1 MILRTPHECLL
12 KVIFPVRV
20 KVYLFNYMAIH
31 LLRIEIQ
38 IWKQVFDNEKVIEL
52 ILNEIRK
59 RHVEALK
66 NRLLISS
73 SNIILK
79 SLSALN

>member
-1 MILRTPHECLL
+1 
-12 KVIFPVRV
+12 
-20 KVYLFNYMAIH
+20 MAIH

>member
-12 KVIFPVRV
+12 KVIFPIRV
-20 KVYLFNYMAIH
+20 KVCLFNYMAIH

>member
-20 KVYLFNYMAIH
+20 KVYLFNYIAIQ

>member
-20 KVYLFNYMAIH
+20 KVYLFNYIAIN

-66 NRLLISS
+66 NRLLISF

>member
-1 MILRTPHECLL
+1 
-12 KVIFPVRV
+12 
-20 KVYLFNYMAIH
+20 MAIH

-66 NRLLISS
+66 NRLLIRS

>member
-20 KVYLFNYMAIH
+20 KVYLFNYIAIN

>member
-1 MILRTPHECLL
+1 
-12 KVIFPVRV
+12 
-20 KVYLFNYMAIH
+20 MAIH

-52 ILNEIRK
+52 ILKEIRK